1 MCLSDVLQGN
11 GTQDVFWDDR
21 QVLFCSIHRHD
32 DGSFYPGGR
41 EGSMHAVGAGMGKGY
56 SINVPWDTASEKRM
70 PGDEA
75 YNYAFEQLV
84 MPVATEFAPDL
95 VLISAGE

>member
-1 MCLSDVLQGN
+1 
-11 GTQDVFWDDR
+11 
-21 QVLFCSIHRHD
+21 
-32 DGSFYPGGR
+32 
-41 EGSMHAVGAGMGKGY
+41 MHAVGAGMGKGY

-95 VLISAGE
+95 VL